1 MCRMIV
7 WFWGSYSEPKCWI
20 LYDLHDST
28 GTFAGPLPPSS
39 GGHFSAPDQ
48 QTPRGIEPAEQYPL
62 CLLRVAC
69 HWWHWVLVLPYW
81 EAFEKLLKKSRAA
94 CVGWMSSCGD
104 LYPYDLWHDMH
115 ASKAR
120 RSRSGGNW
128 CQPPTGLVFSQ
139 PYLHQAA
146 PKHSRDRRLLKS
158 DLGRLYD
165 VIVSYISNFVF
176 AYYIVLYTLY
186 DYSKTYM
193 LYIYIYICILE
204 NKHVI
209 NYSSIW
215 FLTLFSQG
223 HRVGVATFFAAFC
236 NGTVAEVPHVRL
248 QHWPK
253 LARTSSQLTPAN
265 WIVAVFLTDLENPKS
280 HRIHVCY
287 IW

>member
-1 MCRMIV
+1 MVTFHIYVKLPEGKSGKPGSRWGRRLAAQPPRSTWSICSPARGIATPCLRVCSTRCVEGQQRYPYSRAKGEPRSYQDFSKRMCRMIV
-7 WFWGSYSEPKCWI
+7 WFWGSYSEPKWWI

-94 CVGWMSSCGD
+94 CVGWMSSDGD
-104 LYPYDLWHDMH
+104 LYPFDLWHYMH

-128 CQPPTGLVFSQ
+128 CQPPTRLVFTQ

-146 PKHSRDRRLLKS
+146 PKHSRDRRLLKC

-165 VIVSYISNFVF
+165 VIVY
-176 AYYIVLYTLY
+176 L
-186 DYSKTYM
+186 TYPF
-193 LYIYIYICILE
+193 
-204 NKHVI
+204 
-209 NYSSIW
+209 W
-215 FLTLFSQG
+215 FL
-223 HRVGVATFFAAFC
+223 H
-236 NGTVAEVPHVRL
+236 
-248 QHWPK
+248 
-253 LARTSSQLTPAN
+253 
-265 WIVAVFLTDLENPKS
+265 I
-280 HRIHVCY
+280 I
-287 IW
+287 

>member
-1 MCRMIV
+1 MRSASCSATSQVDLIHLKSCKRNRDTVPQGLLQGDLWDDFTRCVEGQERYPYSRAKGEPRSYQEFSKRMCRMIV

-120 RSRSGGNW
+120 RSRSEGNW

-193 LYIYIYICILE
+193 LYIYVY
-204 NKHVI
+204 
-209 NYSSIW
+209 
-215 FLTLFSQG
+215 
-223 HRVGVATFFAAFC
+223 
-236 NGTVAEVPHVRL
+236 
-248 QHWPK
+248 
-253 LARTSSQLTPAN
+253 
-265 WIVAVFLTDLENPKS
+265 
-280 HRIHVCY
+280 
-287 IW
+287 